1 MPRISSPS
9 SRRLVLAVVLPLL
22 ACASGGCFTGQGPT
36 AARIRPD
43 TNDRYYP
50 QRDIH
55 FVERGR
61 RSKGV
66 LVSAT
71 AGFENAFSA
80 SWVTMLVPKPP
91 TVLPGPIWTGRDAGR
106 AQGAAIAALP
116 KYRNSFYVGMYGDS
130 ARLRFRESAVWILST
145 DPFIVALPAGEP
157 KRSWRDFAKIATG
170 VGDTQHAS
178 PVDSLLARYVVD
190 EELDQPLARLVVF
203 PRSFWSDAT
212 KSPSAPSGGGGG
224 VQLSVVTLREP
235 LSIDEALDALAAG
248 DALRLGHAEAAAL
261 HEPSSSE
268 RENAA
273 GRLADRER
281 LLSR

>member
-1 MPRISSPS
+1 
-9 SRRLVLAVVLPLL
+9 LAIVLPLL
-22 ACASGGCFTGQGPT
+22 ACAGGGCFAGQGPM
-36 AARIRPD
+36 AERIRPD

-71 AGFENAFSA
+71 AGFNSAFSA
-80 SWVTMLVPKPP
+80 SWVTMLVPKSP
-91 TVLPGPIWTGRDAGR
+91 TALPGPTWTGREAGR

-116 KYRNSFYVGMYGDS
+116 AWRNSFYVGMYGDS
-130 ARLRFRESAVWILST
+130 TRLRFRESAVWILST

-170 VGDTQHAS
+170 VGDAKHAS
-178 PVDSLLARYVVD
+178 PVDPLLARYVVD
-190 EELDQPLARLVVF
+190 EELDQPIARLVVF
-203 PRSFWSDAT
+203 SPNFWKNPTNTQSVGD
-212 KSPSAPSGGGGG
+212 GDGDGDGDGGG
-224 VQLSVVTLREP
+224 VQLSVVTLRQP

-248 DALRLGHAEAAAL
+248 DALRLGHAETAAL
-261 HEPSSSE
+261 HEPFRSE

-273 GRLADRER
+273 NRYADHER
-281 LLSR
+281 LQSR